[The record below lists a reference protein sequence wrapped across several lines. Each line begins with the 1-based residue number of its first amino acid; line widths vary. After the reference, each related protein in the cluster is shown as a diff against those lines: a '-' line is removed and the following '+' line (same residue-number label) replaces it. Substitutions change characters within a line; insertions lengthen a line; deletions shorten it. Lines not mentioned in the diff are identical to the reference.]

1 MFPLLV
7 MLVFKGGAAGFFLAL
22 YSFFITSLVLSK
34 FSG

>member
-1 MFPLLV
+1 
-7 MLVFKGGAAGFFLAL
+7 MLVFKGGAAGFFFLAL